1 MGVLEGFWI
10 RNFKSL
16 KQVGLGTCF
25 PKFVYIDDETKVLP
39 YQLDAVTLL
48 TGNVGTGK
56 SSALDAFSFVSDCYR
71 HGVDFACLKRGGYD
85 AIYSHGSK
93 GSLSFGFHY
102 RKKEEPEAITY
113 ALSIVCAK
121 NKSPFIESELLAYQR
136 GKESLPVFFL
146 QNGVRSIRYLAPD
159 ERIGNAELTKI
170 EFTDYKNLGLASL
183 ESHPRFPVLASLR
196 NLFENWVLSDF
207 TPDPARGLDLSLPR
221 HHESQRGKNLSGLVG
236 YVLKRYGAET
246 NTFFQRIASLLPHV
260 ETILIDSTQTE
271 KTRLAF
277 KMSGIE
283 QPIPITHLSKGTIRL
298 FAYAILLEEHD
309 PAPLIILEE
318 PENGLDWLHRAQLM
332 DSMYRTFDNSQD
344 SPNLP
349 EQNSQLLL
357 TTHHSDFADSLHPS
371 KVWVFDKNQEGFTVV
386 ERASDALV
394 LQEMMENGQPLDSDW
409 FSKRFETR

>member
-1 MGVLEGFWI
+1 MGILEGFWI

-48 TGNVGTGK
+48 TGNTGTGK

-85 AIYSHGSK
+85 AIYSQGSK

-102 RKKEEPEAITY
+102 RKNEEPEAVTY
-113 ALSIVCAK
+113 ALSIVCTR

-146 QNGVRSIRYLAPD
+146 QNGIRSIRYLAPD
-159 ERIGNAELTKI
+159 ERIGNTELTKI

-183 ESHPRFPVLASLR
+183 ESHPKFPVLASLR

-221 HHESQRGKNLSGLVG
+221 RHESQRGINLSGLVG
-236 YVLKRYGAET
+236 YVLKRYGTESDA
-246 NTFFQRIASLLPHV
+246 FFQQIASLLPNV
-260 ETILIDSTQTE
+260 ETIFVDSTQTD
-271 KTRLAF
+271 KPRLAF
-277 KMSGIE
+277 KMSGTE

-298 FAYAILLEEHD
+298 FAYAILLEEQD
-309 PAPLIILEE
+309 LAPLIILEE
-318 PENGLDWLHRAQLM
+318 PENGLDWLHRVNLIDM
-332 DSMYRTFDNSQD
+332 IHRVSDESQH
-344 SPNLP
+344 
-349 EQNSQLLL
+349 SQLLMA
-357 TTHHSDFADSLHPS
+357 THHPDFADSLHPS
-371 KVWVFDKNQEGFTVV
+371 QVWVFEKNQEGFTAV

-394 LQEMMENGQPLDSDW
+394 LQEMMESNQPMDSYW
-409 FSKRFETR
+409 FSKQFGTR

>member
-1 MGVLEGFWI
+1 MGILEGFWI

-39 YQLDAVTLL
+39 YQLGSVTLF
-48 TGNVGTGK
+48 TGNAGTGK
-56 SSALDAFSFVSDCYR
+56 SSALDAFAFVSDCYR

-85 AIYSHGSK
+85 VIYSHGSK

-102 RKKEEPEAITY
+102 RKKEESEAVTY
-113 ALSIVCAK
+113 ALSIVCTK

-136 GKESLPVFFL
+136 GKESLPIFFL

-183 ESHPRFPVLASLR
+183 ESHPKFPVLASLR
-196 NLFENWVLSDF
+196 NLFENWVLSNF

-221 HHESQRGKNLSGLVG
+221 RHESQRGMNLSGLVG
-236 YVLKRYGAET
+236 YVVRRYGTESE
-246 NTFFQRIASLLPHV
+246 TFFQRIASLIPNV
-260 ETILIDSTQTE
+260 ETILLDSAQADQP
-271 KTRLAF
+271 RLAF
-277 KMSGIE
+277 LMSGMSETE
-283 QPIPITHLSKGTIRL
+283 QPVPMTHLSEGTIRL

-318 PENGLDWLHRAQLM
+318 PENGLDWLHRMTLN
-332 DSMYRTFDNSQD
+332 DSIHRVFDDSQH
-344 SPNLP
+344 
-349 EQNSQLLL
+349 SQLLM
-357 TTHHSDFADSLHPS
+357 TTHHPDLADSLHPS
-371 KVWVFDKNQEGFTVV
+371 QVWVFEKNQEGFTAV

-394 LQEMMENGQPLDSDW
+394 LQEMMESGQPMDSYW
-409 FSKRFETR
+409 FSKQFGTR